1 MSYLS
6 SFMDVVNELLVE
18 VNKCYKIAISKS
30 NSCCTTRSQLL
41 YYVLKKKERNP
52 TLLRYF
58 TSKNQDERVKFKLIS
73 GEEFISHVVVM
84 LDDDILDSNLNGFLC
99 KREYEKRLHTI
110 NKGLTIKHAEYQIRP
125 NLDELRRIVDN
136 CKLSHHFLSIFTES

>member
-1 MSYLS
+1 
-6 SFMDVVNELLVE
+6 MDIANELLLE

-41 YYVLKKKERNP
+41 YYALKKKGMNP

-73 GEEFISHVVVM
+73 GEKFISHVVVM
-84 LDDDILDSNLNGFLC
+84 LDDNKLDSNLNGVLS
-99 KREYEKRLHTI
+99 KRGYEKRLHTI
-110 NKGLTIKHAEYQIRP
+110 NRGLTIKPVEYQIIP
-125 NLDELRRIVDN
+125 NLYELNSIVKD
-136 CKLSHHFLSIFTES
+136 CRLSPHFLGIFTES